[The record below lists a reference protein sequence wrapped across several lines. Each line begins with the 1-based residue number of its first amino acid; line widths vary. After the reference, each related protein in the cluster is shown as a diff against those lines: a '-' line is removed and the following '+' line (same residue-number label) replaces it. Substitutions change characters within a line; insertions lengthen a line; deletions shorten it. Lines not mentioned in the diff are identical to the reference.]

1 MQVHE
6 GERREGDVLTLRV
19 LEGVSESA
27 LMEML
32 KAEGIEIVVGPI
44 GAGVARLDI
53 RAPKRMLVV
62 VESTS
67 PEPADYLASP
77 G

>member
-1 MQVHE
+1 MQIQVD
-6 GERREGDVLTLRV
+6 ERREGDVLTLRV

-44 GAGVARLDI
+44 EGGVARVGI

-62 VESTS
+62 VESVS
-67 PEPADYLASP
+67 PEPAAPPASP

>member
-1 MQVHE
+1 MQFHV

-19 LEGVSESA
+19 LEGVCESV

-44 GAGVARLDI
+44 SNGSARI
-53 RAPKRMLVV
+53 EVRAPKRMLVL
-62 VESTS
+62 VEKALPGP
-67 PEPADYLASP
+67 PEIDS

>member
-1 MQVHE
+1 MQIHV

-27 LMEML
+27 LIEML

-44 GAGVARLDI
+44 GAGVARLGV
-53 RAPKRMLVV
+53 RAPKRMLMV
-62 VESTS
+62 VENAS
-67 PEPADYLASP
+67 PEPVEHLASP